1 MHDCDVAWFGERIAA
16 LGVAVLRFRRWPWLR
31 RRLFFEAIRDV
42 KRRAETKNEEKCE
55 NGDAVKKKGGHS
67 AGRMKKRLGSARRC
81 SAVHGAR
88 VATLGRFHVTFY
100 WCTGVLGFC
109 LFRRETGRGR
119 QQRNSRT
126 LLPAGRA
133 CSLFV
138 PSFFF
143 FSLLLRVSPF
153 PGEARHP
160 FDVAGGRRRRVLWG
174 VQQKRRSRETRKT
187 ACRQE
192 NGKAAT
198 AAGVVERPG
207 CTDTP
212 TVVPPCPP
220 RPTPQA
226 VAFTSQC
233 LEPVFAHHP
242 SGSYITHVVC
252 LSVCPALFS
261 VVKCLGAFVY
271 TAPFSSAISPS
282 YASQFVDTFPSVFVC
297 ARLSSGPPPSPHHA
311 ILNVIFV
318 KDFRLLNNNPSVNK

>member
-1 MHDCDVAWFGERIAA
+1 MAMAAETVVFRGDKRCEKTGRNEKRGKLRKWRCGEKKRRPFGGPNEKTP
-16 LGVAVLRFRRWPWLR
+16 GQCTAVLGCARC
-31 RRLFFEAIRDV
+31 
-42 KRRAETKNEEKCE
+42 T
-55 NGDAVKKKGGHS
+55 GGHS
-67 AGRMKKRLGSARRC
+67 GSFSRDLIL
-81 SAVHGAR
+81 VHGR
-88 VATLGRFHVTFY
+88 S
-100 WCTGVLGFC
+100 GFC
-109 LFRRETGRGR
+109 LFRRETGRRR

-252 LSVCPALFS
+252 LGVCPALFS